1 MAEAPLEEH
10 VTAARPA
17 AQADVRA
24 EPIDQPGVAATR
36 VRATETND
44 VAEQEGHDG
53 LVSHRRVRVSKARVT
68 MGGDQRPGRRGEL
81 QAVDRG
87 DRDDHV
93 GLGGGEL
100 RDDATGSGQ

>member
-1 MAEAPLEEH
+1 MAPLDED

-24 EPIDQPGVAATR
+24 EAIDQPAVAATR
-36 VRATETND
+36 VRATEAND
-44 VAEQEGHDG
+44 IAEQEGHG

-68 MGGDQRPGRRGEL
+68 MGGDERPGRRGEL
-81 QAVDRG
+81 EAIHRG

-100 RDDATGSGQ
+100 RDHAAGAGQ

>member
-1 MAEAPLEEH
+1 MAPLDKD
-10 VTAARPA
+10 VPAARPA

-24 EPIDQPGVAATR
+24 EPIDQPRVAAAR
-36 VRATETND
+36 VRATEAND
-44 VAEQEGHDG
+44 VAEQEGHGG

-68 MGGDQRPGRRGEL
+68 MGRDERPGRRGEL

-93 GLGGGEL
+93 RLGGGEL
-100 RDDATGSGQ
+100 RDHAAGSGQ